1 MEVEVIGEIKL
12 SKCDSTDKIAC
23 FRKVGDLAMICKMQ
37 VYISTVTSQ
46 GKTQEGSLTD
56 S

>member
-1 MEVEVIGEIKL
+1 MEEIGVKKL
-12 SKCDSTDKIAC
+12 SKCDSTDKITC
-23 FRKVGDLAMICKMQ
+23 FLKVGDLAMICKMQ

-46 GKTQEGSLTD
+46 DKTQEGSLTD